1 MAIGNVHRKY
11 DEVWICGSGLCTCK
25 VYVSLP
31 CATCCFHVYCGCS
44 FYGTNVLESGYLL
57 IC

>member
-1 MAIGNVHRKY
+1 MATGNVHRKY

-31 CATCCFHVYCGCS
+31 CATCCMCIVAVASTEQMCWKVAIF
-44 FYGTNVLESGYLL
+44 
-57 IC
+57 